1 MGALEAHAIAFE
13 STETGEHAVFL
24 HPLFGNDAERTVVQ
38 SHRLLALLDRPQ
50 QARQADPA
58 IAELSGAVDA
68 EPIDAGVDLH
78 SEPTGGAVKAALG
91 LDMPTF
97 GGQYPHHSSELVG
110 RQLQVGAVVFPA
122 FAKAQLL
129 ETGERLIL
137 RAKIA
142 GHQAAPLLLIEAAAA
157 MLVRHHRAVIV
168 EGQLR
173 GETLAAPIVVFTGF

>member
-1 MGALEAHAIAFE
+1 MPYFC
-13 STETGEHAVFL
+13 

-38 SHRLLALLDRPQ
+38 PHRLLALLDRPQ
-50 QARQADPA
+50 QARQADLG

-68 EPIDAGVDLH
+68 EPIDAGVHLH
-78 SEPTGGAVKAALG
+78 GEPAGGAVKAALG

-97 GGQYPHHSSELVG
+97 AGQYPHHSSELVG
-110 RQLQVGAVVFPA
+110 RQLQVGAVGFPA

-129 ETGERLIL
+129 EPGERLIL

-142 GHQAAPLLLIEAAAA
+142 GHQAALLLLIKAAAA
-157 MLVRHHRAVIV
+157 MLVRHHRAVII

-173 GETLAAPIVVFTGF
+173 GEALAAPIVVFTGF